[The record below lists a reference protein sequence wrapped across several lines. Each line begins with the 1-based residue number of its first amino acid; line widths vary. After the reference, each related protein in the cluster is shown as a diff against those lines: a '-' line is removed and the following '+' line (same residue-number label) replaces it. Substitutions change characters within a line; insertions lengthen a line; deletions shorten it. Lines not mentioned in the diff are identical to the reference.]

1 MNIKE
6 VTQGEELI
14 VIKKARCHTMF
25 QTILSKLQQEEQQ
38 LIRVVQYTQMNEIV
52 VYGNGFSVV
61 VTHDKDKYNV
71 RVNISRY
78 EQDRIFIDLKRI
90 DEDTIAGT
98 LGQTLCY
105 ISHMVAA

>member
-6 VTQGEELI
+6 VTQGDELI
-14 VIKKARCHTMF
+14 VIKRARCNTMF
-25 QTILSKLQQEEQQ
+25 QTILSQLQQEEQQ

-52 VYGNGFSVV
+52 IYGNEFSVI
-61 VTHDKDKYNV
+61 VTYEKDKYSV

-90 DEDTIAGT
+90 DEDTIVDT
-98 LGQTLCY
+98 LGQTLRY
-105 ISHMVAA
+105 ISHMV

>member
-6 VTQGEELI
+6 VTQGDELI
-14 VIKKARCHTMF
+14 VIKKARCHSMF
-25 QTILSKLQQEEQQ
+25 QTILSQLQPEEQQ

-52 VYGNGFSVV
+52 IYGNEFSVV
-61 VTHDKDKYNV
+61 VTHDKDKYSV

-90 DEDTIAGT
+90 DEDTIVDT
-98 LGQTLCY
+98 LGQTLRY